1 MMTVGSRVRF
11 GRAIVAALVAATG
24 VYGLAVLAQDRKP
37 RRIVFEVTSA
47 DNQVWEAVL
56 NNIENVQRALGV
68 DVTEIRVVA
77 HGKGIGLVT
86 KTNTALG
93 DRIAAL
99 TTPRVKFVACENTMK
114 RLKIQ
119 KEDLLPAAGTVD
131 SGVAEVVRLQEDGW
145 SYIKSGC

>member
-1 MMTVGSRVRF
+1 MTVGSRVRF